1 MVQSAVAEETAVG
14 SALPVTTIAGVE
26 SGSIVNDGTGTVAG
40 DVYDWSA
47 WEGYKTSGIAGV
59 SYVNR
64 AVDAAGNAAQ
74 WAENHATLAAG
85 AANAAL
91 LNANKADSAAS
102 SAQNAASSAQN
113 AASAAQAAVDAI
125 VIPTVNDAALTIQ
138 KNGTT
143 VATFTA
149 NSANAVS
156 ANIILGALADLNTVA
171 TAQISDSAVTSAKI
185 SDSAVTEAKIASN
198 AVTSAKISDGAVTVA
213 KTSGIYGFLP
223 AGSDKSGAAEIW
235 VE

>member
-1 MVQSAVAEETAVG
+1 MRIFYRSAFIIGMLCAMVQSAGAEVVIG

-26 SGSIVNDGTGTVAG
+26 SGSIVNDETGTVAG

-91 LNANKADSAAS
+91 LNASKADSAAS
-102 SAQNAASSAQN
+102 SAQT
-113 AASAAQAAVDAI
+113 AASAAQAVVDAI

-171 TAQISDSAVTSAKI
+171 TAQISDSAVT
-185 SDSAVTEAKIASN
+185 EAKIASN

-223 AGSDKSGAAEIW
+223 AGSDKSGVAEIG

>member
-1 MVQSAVAEETAVG
+1 MRIFYRSAFIIGMLCALVQSAVAGETAVG

-26 SGSIVNDGTGTVAG
+26 SGSIVNDETGTVAG

-64 AVDAAGNAAQ
+64 AVDAAG
-74 WAENHATLAAG
+74 

-91 LNANKADSAAS
+91 LNASKADSAAS
-102 SAQNAASSAQN
+102 SAQT
-113 AASAAQAAVDAI
+113 AASAARAAVDAI
-125 VIPTVNDAALTIQ
+125 VIPTVNDAVLTIQ

-171 TAQISDSAVTSAKI
+171 TAQISD
-185 SDSAVTEAKIASN
+185 
-198 AVTSAKISDGAVTVA
+198 GAVTVA

>member
-1 MVQSAVAEETAVG
+1 MRIFYRSAFIMVMLCALVQSAGAEVVIG

-26 SGSIVNDGTGTVAG
+26 SGSIVNDETGTVAG

-91 LNANKADSAAS
+91 LNASKADSAAS
-102 SAQNAASSAQN
+102 SAQT
-113 AASAAQAAVDAI
+113 AASAAQAVVDAI

-171 TAQISDSAVTSAKI
+171 TAQISDSAVT
-185 SDSAVTEAKIASN
+185 EAKIASN

-223 AGSDKSGAAEIW
+223 AGSDKSGVAEIG